1 MFDKRAEVKD
11 IMTRNVICVSENT
24 SMDEV
29 KRLFQENDLHHL
41 PVVSETKVVG
51 IISTT
56 DLNKVMHHFTLFKV
70 KNTEA
75 VNDSVLRSLLAKEV
89 MSHPVATI
97 QMNAN
102 LMTVASVFREN
113 LFHAL
118 PVVDGNGDLVG
129 MVTPFDLMN
138 YAYGPDELA
147 LANH

>member
-1 MFDKRAEVKD
+1 MFDKRADVKD
-11 IMTRNVICVSENT
+11 IMTRNVISVAENT
-24 SMDEV
+24 TMDEV
-29 KRLFQENDLHHL
+29 KRLFRENDLHHL
-41 PVVSETKVVG
+41 PVVANTKVIG

-70 KNTEA
+70 RNTEA

-89 MSHPVATI
+89 MSSPVATI
-97 QMNAN
+97 QMDAS

-138 YAYGPDELA
+138 YAYSPDELA
-147 LANH
+147 LTNH